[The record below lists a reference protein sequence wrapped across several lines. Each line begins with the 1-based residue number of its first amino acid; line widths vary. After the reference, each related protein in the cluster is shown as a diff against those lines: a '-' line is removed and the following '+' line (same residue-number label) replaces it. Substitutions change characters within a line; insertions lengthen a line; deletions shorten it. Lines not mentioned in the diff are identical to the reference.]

1 MCTIYVIDVHRVTI
15 RFVAAVFNAFP
26 FVLCRHLDRE
36 RQPAYWLQVVAR
48 DGGRYNP
55 RSSTTVVYVRVTD
68 VNDNAPA
75 FAKYPFAAEV
85 PSHVQPG
92 TDIVR
97 VSAVDRDEGSNAD
110 VLYAFKENQEA
121 ADRFRINSN
130 TGVVT
135 AASSLAPDDGRVFHL
150 EVIATDKGNPPRSS
164 TGLTEIKIGDDWD
177 RIPVMRFKNSTY
189 HATIPENSERHAEV
203 LEVSACSR
211 WFFEKRNRPP
221 YSYLLRANRLSSPTP
236 TQISAYRSDGRKQK
250 VLYGLAPVNN
260 ENGLFV
266 VDEET
271 GVIRVGEPG
280 GLDYE
285 AYRSGVR
292 LVAVA
297 RTDAPASVFV
307 WGYADVWVHLTD
319 QNDNGPV
326 FAQKEYAATVAEG
339 SSKGAFVVKVTA
351 TDADDGENSRL
362 SYHLVDGNHDNAF
375 VIDPTDS
382 GVVKTNIVLDSEIRD
397 TYKLTVIATD
407 GGAPQMTGMATI
419 KVIVVDVN
427 DNRPSFP
434 PQSTINVKEGTRREK
449 DESHVTGVRVP
460 PPPLFNTAL

>member
-1 MCTIYVIDVHRVTI
+1 M
-15 RFVAAVFNAFP
+15 
-26 FVLCRHLDRE
+26 
-36 RQPAYWLQVVAR
+36 
-48 DGGRYNP
+48 
-55 RSSTTVVYVRVTD
+55 D

-75 FAKYPFAAEV
+75 FTKYPFAAEV

-121 ADRFRINSN
+121 ADRFRINAN

-164 TGLTEIKIGDDWD
+164 TGLAEIKIGDDWD

-189 HATIPENSERHAEV
+189 HATIPENSERHADV
-203 LEVSACSR
+203 LEVSLRSVS
-211 WFFEKRNRPP
+211 EKTKPFGTTVYDR
-221 YSYLLRANRLSSPTP
+221 LRVNRLFPLAR

-271 GVIRVGEPG
+271 GAIRVGEPG

-375 VIDPTDS
+375 VVDPTDS

-434 PQSTINVKEGTRREK
+434 PQSTISVKEGTRSEK
-449 DESHVTGVRVP
+449 DESVLTGVVRTS
-460 PPPLFNTAL
+460 FF

>member
-1 MCTIYVIDVHRVTI
+1 M
-15 RFVAAVFNAFP
+15 
-26 FVLCRHLDRE
+26 E
-36 RQPAYWLQVVAR
+36 VVAR

-55 RSSTTVVYVRVTD
+55 RSSTTIVHVRVSD

-75 FAKYPFAAEV
+75 FTKYPFAAEV

-121 ADRFRINSN
+121 ADRFRINAN

-164 TGLTEIKIGDDWD
+164 TGLAEIKIGDDWD

-189 HATIPENSERHAEV
+189 HATIPENSERHTEV
-203 LEVSACSR
+203 LEVSERSR
-211 WFFEKRNRPP
+211 WFSFSKQNGP
-221 YSYLLRANRLSSPTP
+221 SFSTTVVLTSVNRLFPPRSSS

-271 GVIRVGEPG
+271 GVICVGEPG

-375 VIDPTDS
+375 VVDPTDS

-434 PQSTINVKEGTRREK
+434 PQSTINVKEGTCTQNVEK
-449 DESHVTGVRVP
+449 KTRALYPAFKSPPFNVT
-460 PPPLFNTAL
+460 L